1 LDKILEILQ
10 NGETLEKV
18 KIIKDQ
24 KVRIG
29 QDKIL
34 TTLVQGFETLD
45 LALG

>member
-10 NGETLEKV
+10 NGETVEKV
-18 KIIKDQ
+18 IIFNDQ

-34 TTLVQGFETLD
+34 TTVVEGFE
-45 LALG
+45 ALELG

>member
-10 NGETLEKV
+10 KGETVEKV

-24 KVRIG
+24 RVRIG

-34 TTLVQGFETLD
+34 TTLVEGLKLWILD
-45 LALG
+45 